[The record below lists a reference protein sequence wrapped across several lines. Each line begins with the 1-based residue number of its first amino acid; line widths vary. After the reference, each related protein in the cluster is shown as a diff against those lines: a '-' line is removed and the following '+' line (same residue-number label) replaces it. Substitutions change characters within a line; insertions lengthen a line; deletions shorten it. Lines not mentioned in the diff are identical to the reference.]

1 MNNPTSLM
9 RKGKNLQSRLVLTFS
24 ALFVFCI
31 LALSLFL
38 FNVLQVVS
46 LNNQAQT
53 LYEENQRIYQLE
65 NMFRGYHLGIRN
77 YAISA
82 SPLAEQRLTA
92 LERRIDETL
101 QDLQDRPPA
110 DIHADF
116 ETLTRRNAEL
126 QALAAQI
133 IEAVDDEDWDTAAA
147 LSLDANNRFDALYA
161 ALGTMRAKAREQLE
175 SLAWVSEAFSVLVLV
190 IGLLSIPAF
199 LLLALLVAMIL
210 YAQIN
215 LPLEQ
220 LAQAAQ
226 DLKERKFNPADL
238 EKLAQRQD
246 EIGDLA
252 REFLKTASAVE
263 QRSKQLKQEAGDI
276 RARIR

>member
-1 MNNPTSLM
+1 M

-24 ALFVFCI
+24 ALFVFCV

-38 FNVLQVVS
+38 FNILQVVS

-65 NMFRGYHLGIRN
+65 SMFGGYHLGIKN

-92 LERRIDETL
+92 LERRIDEAL
-101 QDLQDRPPA
+101 QDLEDRPPA
-110 DIHADF
+110 DIPADF
-116 ETLTRRNAEL
+116 DALARRNAEL

-133 IEAVDDEDWDTAAA
+133 IEAVDDEDWDAAA
-147 LSLDANNRFDALYA
+147 TLSHDANNRFDALYA
-161 ALGTMRAKAREQLE
+161 GLGTMRAEAREQLE
-175 SLAWVSEAFSVLVLV
+175 SLAWVSESFSYLVLV

-199 LLLALLVAMIL
+199 ILLALLVAMIL
-210 YAQIN
+210 YAQIS

-226 DLKERKFNPADL
+226 DLKERQFNPADL
-238 EKLAQRQD
+238 GNLAQRQD
-246 EIGDLA
+246 EIGDMA
-252 REFLKTASAVE
+252 REFLKTAAAVE
-263 QRSKQLKQEAGDI
+263 QRSELLKQEAEEI
-276 RARIR
+276 RAKIR